1 MLCKMKRTDMSIRAR
16 DSRKEYFS
24 FLLFLPYFVYDRMNM
39 LEELILK
46 STKFFTQVMIDK
58 NFVLYFSPFLLLLLT
73 HVFLINYWNGK

>member
-1 MLCKMKRTDMSIRAR
+1 
-16 DSRKEYFS
+16 
-24 FLLFLPYFVYDRMNM
+24 MNM